1 MGDFGGQVGSTA
13 TENHHGSRLRIQ
25 FWGETGFVRMR
36 AWHFIM
42 AGLMR
47 RQIGSLA
54 NEPGPE
60 PEASL
65 VRSREKWR
73 TQESPPTFGDYSRSS
88 SPSLSSPSLSSPT
101 LPLLSVDCLS
111 SPTLR
116 LRLSLKLPF
125 PENEVQ
131 VVTYIRLIEHVKLCR
146 LLIASFYEVELELA
160 DFKECLNVLYPSA
173 NTLVHSLSKH
183 CQDSRSK
190 GSSQKSSRRSAKE
203 LDVRDHLLED
213 EIKRLKQEYDALV
226 LGKNAKISALLTEKK
241 FVWNQY
247 KILETKLN
255 DKLKSKEAEIQ
266 LANEKVSRLL
276 VSMEKLQSSNDA
288 KDEVIAKLESKIA
301 DKEALARK
309 RRDELVRLA
318 HELELLKR
326 ARCTSETPVLSRC
339 TTSGS
344 ITSSLGNKK
353 GTHVPVN
360 KPPTAAQVSNS
371 MKNSERVLFSF
382 LDGLMRHYFLLLW
395 INLNLCR
402 YYIYRDY

>member
-1 MGDFGGQVGSTA
+1 MLQ
-13 TENHHGSRLRIQ
+13 
-25 FWGETGFVRMR
+25 
-36 AWHFIM
+36 
-42 AGLMR
+42 
-47 RQIGSLA
+47 
-54 NEPGPE
+54 
-60 PEASL
+60 L
-65 VRSREKWR
+65 V
-73 TQESPPTFGDYSRSS
+73 SS
-88 SPSLSSPSLSSPT
+88 SC
-101 LPLLSVDCLS
+101 D
-111 SPTLR
+111 
-116 LRLSLKLPF
+116 
-125 PENEVQ
+125 
-131 VVTYIRLIEHVKLCR
+131 
-146 LLIASFYEVELELA
+146 EVELELA

-173 NTLVHSLSKH
+173 NTLVHSLSD
-183 CQDSRSK
+183 DSERNTVK
-190 GSSQKSSRRSAKE
+190 TQEAK
-203 LDVRDHLLED
+203 
-213 EIKRLKQEYDALV
+213 EYDALV

-371 MKNSERVLFSF
+371 MKNSERVPGRFRFQDST
-382 LDGLMRHYFLLLW
+382 G
-395 INLNLCR
+395 
-402 YYIYRDY
+402 